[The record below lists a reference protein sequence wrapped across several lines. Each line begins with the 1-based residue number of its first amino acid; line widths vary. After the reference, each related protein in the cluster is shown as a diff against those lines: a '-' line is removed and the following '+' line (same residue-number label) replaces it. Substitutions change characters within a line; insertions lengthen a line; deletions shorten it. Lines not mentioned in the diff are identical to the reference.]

1 MWHDSTR
8 ELDAVIDMVI
18 RHYDVSPLGVYSP
31 SRMQTLSR
39 VRFVAMYCCALAT
52 EASLEEI
59 AHALKRKD
67 HTTVAHGIRQVE
79 ARCMKSE
86 SFRRDVSML
95 LERCRTA
102 ARLARE
108 LAA

>member
-1 MWHDSTR
+1 MSREINAVYMTVALWFSVRACSVTR
-8 ELDAVIDMVI
+8 ACQV
-18 RHYDVSPLGVYSP
+18 G
-31 SRMQTLSR
+31 
-39 VRFVAMYCCALAT
+39 MYCFSLSTDLSLA
-52 EASLEEI
+52 EI
-59 AHALKRKD
+59 ANIYGRKS
-67 HTTVAHGIRQVE
+67 HTTAIHAIRQVE

-86 SFRRDVSML
+86 PYRHEVSML